1 MQCLKNKNI
10 LSVRRRVRRK
20 KENENKIDEGRSQE
34 SDDKDHQ
41 YDGIDDQPNDMEGHY
56 TGIIHSDDD
65 KTHQYMEL
73 NAV

>member
-20 KENENKIDEGRSQE
+20 KENENKINEGRSQE

-41 YDGIDDQPNDMEGHY
+41 YDGIDDQTNEMEGHY
-56 TGIIHSDDD
+56 TGISHSDDD
-65 KTHQYMEL
+65 KNHQYMEL
-73 NAV
+73 NVV